1 MCGRFTRASEAR
13 AFTDLIPDLI
23 YSDASRSP
31 RYNIAPTQQALIAR
45 EHPETRSRELV
56 PLKWGLVPHW
66 STDAKGG
73 AKMINARAET
83 VATKPAFRDSFKYRR
98 CLVAADGWY
107 EWRVTAAGKA
117 PIYIQRITRDGEIAP
132 FYFAGLWS
140 SWRDKAVPDAVP
152 LETFTILTREASP
165 ALTEVHDRMPVILPQ
180 ENYGMWL
187 DRSVTTSDAITALIG
202 SAVHEGFH
210 YFAVSA
216 RVNTPKN
223 DDAACTTPVH

>member
-1 MCGRFTRASEAR
+1 MCGRFTRATEAR
-13 AFTDLIPDLI
+13 AFTDLIPGLI
-23 YSDASRSP
+23 YSDPAVSP

-56 PLKWGLVPHW
+56 SLKWGLVPHW
-66 STDAKGG
+66 SKDAKGG

-83 VATKPAFRDSFKYRR
+83 VASKPAFRDSFRYRR

-107 EWRVTAAGKA
+107 EWRVTAAGKT
-117 PIYIQRITRDGEIAP
+117 PIYIQRVTHDGEIAP

-180 ENYGMWL
+180 EAFNAWL
-187 DRSVTTSDAITALIG
+187 DHRVTASEIVNTLVADAV
-202 SAVHEGFH
+202 SEGFH
-210 YFAVSA
+210 FHAVST
-216 RVNTPKN
+216 RVNTPRN
-223 DDAACTTPVH
+223 DDAACTAAAR